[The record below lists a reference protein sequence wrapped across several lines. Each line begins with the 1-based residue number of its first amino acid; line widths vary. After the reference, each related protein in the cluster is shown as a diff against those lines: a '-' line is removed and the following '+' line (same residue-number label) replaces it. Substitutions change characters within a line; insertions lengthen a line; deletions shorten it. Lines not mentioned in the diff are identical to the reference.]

1 MQPCIENHNEIWISS
16 AALLRSIKLNLYFFF
31 RNGKQ
36 RVDTAHLP
44 LSTLLMNSIFFVYFF
59 SSCIQN
65 TFWNFVYY
73 LGTRYVDSPS
83 SSKYKFYIFRGAM
96 LGWVDC
102 FNSLAT
108 TRGVI
113 SCAIS
118 LGVLGWMLFAFSD
131 FEHTKIFAF
140 CIHLAWVSF
149 YNLVPIGLFALHL
162 RSVSLSLMK
171 ALI

>member
-1 MQPCIENHNEIWISS
+1 MENRGLTQHAYHCQLSWWIQFFC
-16 AALLRSIKLNLYFFF
+16 LLLQFLHSKHILKLCVLFRSWE
-31 RNGKQ
+31 RE
-36 RVDTAHLP
+36 
-44 LSTLLMNSIFFVYFF
+44 
-59 SSCIQN
+59 
-65 TFWNFVYY
+65 
-73 LGTRYVDSPS
+73 YVDSPS
-83 SSKYKFYIFRGAM
+83 SSKYEFYIFRGAM

-131 FEHTKIFAF
+131 FEHTKTFAF

-149 YNLVPIGLFALHL
+149 YNLVPTGLFALHL